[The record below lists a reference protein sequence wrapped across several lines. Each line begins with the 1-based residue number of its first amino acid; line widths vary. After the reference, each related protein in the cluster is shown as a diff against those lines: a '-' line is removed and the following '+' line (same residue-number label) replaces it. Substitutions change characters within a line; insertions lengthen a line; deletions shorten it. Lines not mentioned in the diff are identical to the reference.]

1 MSFSSDLSNFQKK
14 AIKKM
19 ETVVRLTVLKLGRSV
34 VLKSPVG
41 NPELWAGSYYD
52 LYTKSGK
59 RRKRKKLIS
68 NADAGYTGGRFRANW
83 QYGYNAIPE
92 GEIDGVDKGGSK
104 TISNIRSSVN
114 AANFIGEHYIVNNLD
129 YAERLE
135 NGWSTQA
142 PNGMVGLTIVEFRD
156 IVEVTARS

>member
-1 MSFSSDLSNFQKK
+1 MSFSSDLSKFQAK

-19 ETVVRLTVLKLGRSV
+19 ETVARLTVLKLGRSV

-41 NPELWAGSYYD
+41 NPELWAVKNPD
-52 LYTKSGK
+52 P
-59 RRKRKKLIS
+59 
-68 NADAGYTGGRFRANW
+68 GYTGGRFRANW
-83 QYGYNAIPE
+83 QYVYNAAPVSQ
-92 GEIDGVDKGGSK
+92 IDRIDKSGSE
-104 TISNIRSSVN
+104 TISGIRSSVN
-114 AANFIGEHYIVNNLD
+114 SVNFIGEHYIVNNLD